1 MNRDGSLL
9 NRTEAAL
16 ISRGF
21 DTAKA
26 AELRK
31 GGWTLSAL
39 QQETDENLE
48 KLGVQPHV
56 IASLR
61 AVGRPTI
68 PFESLLKVL
77 VAGRFTCCVCRK
89 PELPIIVHHI
99 QEWAESHDHSP
110 ENLALLCLHHHDRAH
125 STSTLSQNLT
135 SDKIQGFKNAWEVE
149 VRTLDATAILTASR
163 IQSDAWLYFNHL
175 RLFELARSTGI
186 NFRKTEHFAAA
197 RASELIDDTGTLRE
211 RDRAFSYMYDS
222 GDGLLLYA
230 YVRAVFH
237 QVLERLTVL
246 NVSDTLD
253 RGVLSVIAQPGDFVL
268 AQGAFKFSNN
278 GQRAGRNQITVG
290 ARRANHVEIEF
301 TFDRWEATSSS
312 AWGRWLRGRQ
322 DVAAIVRLTNV
333 VNPDGTL
340 KLAGTVFAIAQP
352 FTGMKSREYS
362 TFPYRQGVFAVDEED
377 DEKVWQL

>member
-1 MNRDGSLL
+1 
-9 NRTEAAL
+9 
-16 ISRGF
+16 
-21 DTAKA
+21 
-26 AELRK
+26 
-31 GGWTLSAL
+31 
-39 QQETDENLE
+39 
-48 KLGVQPHV
+48 
-56 IASLR
+56 
-61 AVGRPTI
+61 
-68 PFESLLKVL
+68 
-77 VAGRFTCCVCRK
+77 
-89 PELPIIVHHI
+89 
-99 QEWAESHDHSP
+99 
-110 ENLALLCLHHHDRAH
+110 
-125 STSTLSQNLT
+125 
-135 SDKIQGFKNAWEVE
+135 
-149 VRTLDATAILTASR
+149 
-163 IQSDAWLYFNHL
+163 
-175 RLFELARSTGI
+175 LARSTGI